1 MESSQE
7 ILACNRIQNCYC
19 RYMRRV
25 ELETKLV
32 AASLMILK
40 CWRENNQKYL
50 LNQKRMF
57 MGPILVIERFLLLV
71 RDQLIKM
78 HRIRLHEEEQVR
90 VVKLIQV

>member
-1 MESSQE
+1 
-7 ILACNRIQNCYC
+7 
-19 RYMRRV
+19 MRRV

-40 CWRENNQKYL
+40 CRRENNQKYL

-57 MGPILVIERFLLLV
+57 VGPILVIERFLLLV